1 MCEIGKDFKNLNS
14 YNLEMAKGMEDKL
27 FFLNKLP
34 NVDNGYLF
42 VDFGCADG
50 VMINTLINILGIK
63 HKYIGYDISD
73 AMINLA
79 KTNYNGPIKGDVVFT
94 TYWDDVMEEIKCTNK
109 SKTILILSSVIH
121 EVYSYGTEESIKEF
135 WHDVTNSKFDYIII
149 RDMCPSNTLTNDK
162 EISHE
167 LHDKLIYGKDLKGND
182 TSYDH
187 QVETFEKKFGSLWY
201 ERNMYHFLLKYRWKV
216 NWERECNENYFP
228 INYQDVFEKMKN
240 TPSKY
245 KYNLDYFERFRVP
258 FLDKCI
264 KEDIGIELDQFTH
277 IKAIFSRSFIKVN
290 E

>member
-34 NVDNGYLF
+34 KSDTGYLF

-50 VMINTLINILGIK
+50 AMINALTSICTDENNWF
-63 HKYIGYDISD
+63 IGYDISET
-73 AMINLA
+73 MINLA
-79 KTNYNGPIKGDVVFT
+79 KSNYHGP
-94 TYWDDVMEEIKCTNK
+94 
-109 SKTILILSSVIH
+109 SKAEVRFYSDWRSIYPGITCMGQKKVLILSSVIH

-135 WHDVTNSKFDYIII
+135 WNKVTNSTFDYIVI

-167 LHDKLIYGKDLKGND
+167 LHDKLVYNHGGD
-182 TSYDH
+182 YDY
-187 QVETFEKKFGSLWY
+187 QMETFEKKFGSLWY

-228 INYQDVFEKMKN
+228 INYQDVFEKIEH
-240 TPSKY
+240 TSPYY